1 VILST
6 EYKWLM
12 EIKSKE
18 VEKSAFPSHLVP
30 TAGGWKG
37 GGGGRGGGGG
47 DGGGGDGGGGGG
59 DGS

>member
-1 VILST
+1 
-6 EYKWLM
+6 M